1 MHIVDNELKIP
12 RLYDT
17 KSYDVLFPIFIYLS
31 LGLNSS
37 EKFIFSKKDE
47 SYIVEELLFFKF
59 EFLFFVLVL
68 IILFIFKFS
77 FFLFFLVDI
86 NI

>member
-17 KSYDVLFPIFIYLS
+17 KLYDVLFPIFIYLS

-47 SYIVEELLFFKF
+47 SDIVEELLFIKF
-59 EFLFFVLVL
+59 
-68 IILFIFKFS
+68 
-77 FFLFFLVDI
+77 
-86 NI
+86 